1 MYHKLTFIQDGLT
14 MGGLMKNVWIIV
26 LIVAVALLG
35 GSVLYYFGRGS
46 LEVNPVVVI
55 GLDGADWNVMKPLME
70 RGKLPHLSRFVREG
84 ASGVLET
91 ARPTKSPVI
100 WTSIATGKT
109 MLKHGILDFRFINEN
124 KIEIPYSAG
133 ERMAKAVWNI
143 LSDEGYTVGVINWFV
158 TFPAEPVNG
167 FMVSD
172 RFRLGVYKY
181 LPEEGITYPEELKD
195 DIFPQVVMFEHRM
208 YKKIIREE
216 GLVDYWTLSQEKGIP
231 IPEGREKQVK
241 NFRIYTL
248 QDKSIERTTLFLLE
262 NVAVDFF
269 ATYFRLIDTTSHF
282 ASIFID
288 DDLRQV
294 WIRENEE
301 LGGPTP
307 ETEKKLYRNMAEVLE
322 PVYAYL
328 DNVVGRIV
336 AAAPEKAI
344 FIVISDHGF
353 NFSTKGY
360 SHYNVPVVPHG
371 VMLLRGPGVKTA
383 YRLDGAKIFDVAPT
397 LLWMFG
403 LPVADDMDGAP
414 LRDAFE
420 EAFLRARPLRSL
432 ASYGR
437 PSRREDAKKP
447 RALDKEVLEDLKS
460 LGYIK

>member
-1 MYHKLTFIQDGLT
+1 
-14 MGGLMKNVWIIV
+14 
-26 LIVAVALLG
+26 
-35 GSVLYYFGRGS
+35 
-46 LEVNPVVVI
+46 
-55 GLDGADWNVMKPLME
+55 
-70 RGKLPHLSRFVREG
+70 
-84 ASGVLET
+84 
-91 ARPTKSPVI
+91 
-100 WTSIATGKT
+100 
-109 MLKHGILDFRFINEN
+109 
-124 KIEIPYSAG
+124 
-133 ERMAKAVWNI
+133 
-143 LSDEGYTVGVINWFV
+143 
-158 TFPAEPVNG
+158 
-167 FMVSD
+167 
-172 RFRLGVYKY
+172 
-181 LPEEGITYPEELKD
+181 
-195 DIFPQVVMFEHRM
+195 
-208 YKKIIREE
+208 
-216 GLVDYWTLSQEKGIP
+216 
-231 IPEGREKQVK
+231 
-241 NFRIYTL
+241 
-248 QDKSIERTTLFLLE
+248 
-262 NVAVDFF
+262 
-269 ATYFRLIDTTSHF
+269 
-282 ASIFID
+282 FID

-322 PVYAYL
+322 PVYTYL

-371 VMLLRGPGVKTA
+371 VILLGGPGVKTA